1 MESIPKEAYM
11 IEISE
16 LANEKVS
23 EYVQTNDLEA
33 TIRVYLN
40 EGG

>member
-1 MESIPKEAYM
+1 M

-16 LANEKVS
+16 LASQKVS
-23 EYVQTNDLEA
+23 EYIETNELEA
-33 TIRVYLN
+33 TIRIYLN